1 MIARLHTNTNNKQSI
16 YPDAVHIIADL
27 KTAIPKFDQH
37 VKCVT
42 RGGNILDKVYSN
54 AKMGY
59 RARPLVPVF
68 NFLIPLKKTAP
79 TITKTVTIWLQGSS
93 QQLQDQLRYL

>member
-59 RARPLVPVF
+59 WARPLPHLGQSDHLSL
-68 NFLIPLKKTAP
+68 FLIF
-79 TITKTVTIWLQGSS
+79 
-93 QQLQDQLRYL
+93 